1 VRLLHELAK
10 IHATFDDPNLVSHAG
25 LVPVM
30 ALAQRAG
37 LGDLAAEH
45 VRIARPCGVNAPV
58 KIACLAAGM
67 AAGADS
73 VDDMDLLRHGAMP
86 VLFGDIRAPST
97 LGSFLRSFTW
107 GNVLQL
113 QKVHRQVLTEL
124 ARRTPLLPGKDVL
137 AFIDIDSQQ
146 KRVYGHAKQ
155 GAAFGHTK
163 IQGKSLL
170 VRGLNVLAAT
180 ICTPLAAPVIASTRL
195 RGGNA
200 SSARGAASMIS
211 EAAGT
216 ARAAGCTG
224 MLVVRMD
231 SAFYGSPAVWAAR
244 RAGARFSVT
253 VRTDPKI
260 RAAIAV
266 IPGDAW
272 TPIRYPRAIW
282 DDQLGRWVSDA
293 EIAETEYTA
302 FASKKGKAITARL
315 IVRRVKDLN
324 RDAAQGQGELFTAWR
339 YHAVFTDSPFTLAQ
353 AEEQHRGHAQAEQV
367 FADWTDGPLAHLPSG
382 CFPANAAWLAL
393 AAISCNLLRA
403 AGALASLAYGKAR
416 GATIRRDLID
426 VAARTARHGRG
437 HLTLHL
443 PEGWYREHEWMNLFT
458 TTCGPPAAAA

>member
-10 IHATFDDPNLVSHAG
+10 IDATFDDPHLASHAG

-86 VLFGDIRAPST
+86 MLFGDIRAPST

-170 VRGLNVLAAT
+170 VRGLNVLAGT

-253 VRTDPKI
+253 VRIDPKI
-260 RAAIAV
+260 RAAIAA

-282 DDQLGRWVSDA
+282 DDQLGCWVSGA

-302 FASKKGKAITARL
+302 FASKKGQAITARL

-458 TTCGPPAAAA
+458 ATCGPPAAAA